1 MTSVSNGAPMNA
13 LHPPHER
20 AVEWDAASQ
29 PAIITAYPRPGM
41 NLPLELPL
49 DGPIA
54 LSIVIPIFNEEES
67 LEQLHARLSPIMES
81 LGQTYE
87 IILVDDGSTDR
98 TFPILRELHERD
110 PHIRVIR
117 FRRNFGQTAAFS
129 AGFDFAR
136 GNVIIT
142 LDADLQNDPA
152 DIPLLLQ
159 KIDEG
164 YDVVSGWR
172 FRRKD
177 PFLNRRLPSV
187 MANSL
192 ISWMTNVK
200 LHDYGCSL
208 KAYRSEVVKNIRLYG
223 EMHRFIPAL
232 TSWLGVQVA
241 EVAVNHSPRKY
252 GKSKYGLSRIVKVWL
267 DLLTVKF
274 LLDYATRP
282 IQIFGLMGMLC
293 LSGGTLLGGYLSV
306 SKLLFDQ
313 PLADRPLLLLAVL
326 LVVLGVQL
334 ITMGL
339 IGELVVRT
347 YYEAQQK
354 PIYTVREVLSPRA
367 PTQPPVEQVREVG
380 G

>member
-1 MTSVSNGAPMNA
+1 MTGISKGVPVREVRPYLEQS
-13 LHPPHER
+13 
-20 AVEWDAASQ
+20 
-29 PAIITAYPRPGM
+29 TAYEDTEQSTRTATYSRPSLT
-41 NLPLELPL
+41 LPLEFPVNV
-49 DGPIA
+49 PIYV
-54 LSIVIPIFNEEES
+54 SIVIPIFNEEES
-67 LEQLHARLSPIMES
+67 LEQLHARLHPILQD
-81 LGQTYE
+81 LGRPYE
-87 IILVDDGSTDR
+87 VILVDDGSTDGS
-98 TFPILRELHERD
+98 FPILKQLHQRD
-110 PHIRVIR
+110 PNIRVIR

-129 AGFDFAR
+129 AGFDAAR
-136 GNVIIT
+136 GEIIIT

-152 DIPLLLQ
+152 DIPTLLE
-159 KIDEG
+159 KIEEG

-177 PFLNRRLPSV
+177 PFLNRRLPSII
-187 MANSL
+187 ANSL
-192 ISWMTNVK
+192 ISKMTNVK

-241 EVAVNHSPRKY
+241 EVPVNHSPRKY
-252 GKSKYGLSRIVKVWL
+252 GKSKYGLSRIIKVWL

-282 IQIFGLMGMLC
+282 IQIFGLLGMLC
-293 LSGGTLLGGYLSV
+293 LSSGTLLGGYLSV

-313 PLADRPLLLLAVL
+313 ALADRPLLLLAIL
-326 LVVLGVQL
+326 LIVLGVQF

-339 IGELVVRT
+339 IGELVVRI

-354 PIYTVREVLSPRA
+354 SIYTVRETLA
-367 PTQPPVEQVREVG
+367 PQTPAQPAVEQAREVG
-380 G
+380 T